1 MIGYKKC
8 VVKNAPEVE
17 DLFALVELEIPD
29 DAQWQQPE
37 HNHDPEGATVKFW
50 KGMTAFW
57 TGTKDFNDNTEKK
70 CRADKAKV
78 LKIHGGFDKV
88 TSLHDPAFDYVVG
101 KEIVPTKP
109 YDTGAWACGDGI
121 HFFLNKDTAINYSNG
136 GSWKF
141 ISKQV
146 PNESAKGSYTI
157 HDETRIP
164 AAIVD
169 PE

>member
-8 VVKNAPEVE
+8 VVKNAPDVE
-17 DLFALVELEIPD
+17 DQFALVELEIPD

-37 HNHDPEGATVKFW
+37 HNHDPEGSTVKFW
-50 KGMTAFW
+50 TTMTAYW
-57 TGTKDFNDNTEKK
+57 PTTVDFNANTEKK
-70 CRADKAKV
+70 CRADKAIV

-88 TSLHDPAFDYVVG
+88 VSMHHASFEYEVG
-101 KEIVPTKP
+101 KTLTPVQP

-121 HFFLNKDTAINYSNG
+121 HFFLDKETAINYSNG

-141 ISKQV
+141 T
-146 PNESAKGSYTI
+146 AKPGGTSEDGSTYTV
-157 HDETRIP
+157 HDDTFIT

-169 PE
+169 AE